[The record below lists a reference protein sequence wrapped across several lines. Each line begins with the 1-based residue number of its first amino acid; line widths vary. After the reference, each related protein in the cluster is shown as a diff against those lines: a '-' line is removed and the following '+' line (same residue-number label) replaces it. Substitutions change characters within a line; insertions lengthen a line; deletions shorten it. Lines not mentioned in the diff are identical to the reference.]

1 MEKENKKE
9 EISYDIFKR
18 TLPFPRKKMARNKWI
33 QQRKKKR
40 INENELS
47 NIGELSTSR
56 LELNG
61 KGRNESV

>member
-1 MEKENKKE
+1 MTYLRGHCPSHEKRWHVTNEYKKE
-9 EISYDIFKR
+9 
-18 TLPFPRKKMARNKWI
+18 RKKE
-33 QQRKKKR
+33 R